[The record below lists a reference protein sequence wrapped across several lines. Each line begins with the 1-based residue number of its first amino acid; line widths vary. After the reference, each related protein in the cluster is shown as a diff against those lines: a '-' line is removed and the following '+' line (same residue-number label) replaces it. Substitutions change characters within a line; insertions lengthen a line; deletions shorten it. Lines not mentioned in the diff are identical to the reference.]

1 MQYYPDSKVE
11 LQGFTA
17 KFYDTILNTI
27 SFGVYGDF
35 IKNAI
40 ESIGINGNDKL
51 LDFGAGTGRNALL
64 MNKYLSAEGE
74 IIGLEISDEMIEQFN
89 QKFKNISNIK
99 ILNKRIDK
107 SFELEEK
114 FDKVFISFVIHG
126 FPHEVRT
133 EIIKNA
139 YNNLKEG
146 GEFVILDFSEFIV
159 KEMPLYAR
167 IPFTTIECKYAF
179 DFVERDWKTIL
190 SEFGFGNF
198 SEKFF
203 IKDYVRLLKAEKIS
217 KE

>member
-17 KFYDTILNTI
+17 KYYDTILNTI
-27 SFGVYGDF
+27 SFGVYSNF

-40 ESIGINGNDKL
+40 ESIEINANDKL

-64 MNKYLSAEGE
+64 MSKYLSTEGE
-74 IIGLEISDEMIEQFN
+74 ILGLEISDEMIEQFN
-89 QKFKNISNIK
+89 HKFENIENIK
-99 ILNKRIDK
+99 IINRRIDK
-107 SFELEEK
+107 PFELEEK

-179 DFVERDWKTIL
+179 EFVEKDWKVIL

-203 IKDYVRLLKAEKIS
+203 LKNYVRLLKAEKLS
-217 KE
+217 EK

>member
-146 GEFVILDFSEFIV
+146 GEFVILDFSEFNV
-159 KEMPLYAR
+159 KEMPLYAK

-190 SEFGFGNF
+190 SEYGFGNF
-198 SEKFF
+198 SEEFF
-203 IKDYVRLLKAEKIS
+203 IKNYVRLLKAEKLS
-217 KE
+217 EK

>member
-1 MQYYPDSKVE
+1 MQYYLDSKVE

-17 KFYDTILNTI
+17 KYYDTILNTI
-27 SFGVYGDF
+27 SFGVYSNF

-40 ESIGINGNDKL
+40 ESIEINANDKL

-64 MNKYLSAEGE
+64 MSKYLSTEGE
-74 IIGLEISDEMIEQFN
+74 ILGLEISDEMIEQFN
-89 QKFKNISNIK
+89 HKFENIENIK
-99 ILNKRIDK
+99 IINRRIDK
-107 SFELEEK
+107 PFELEGK

-179 DFVERDWKTIL
+179 EFVEKDWKVIL

-203 IKDYVRLLKAEKIS
+203 LKNYVRLLKAEKLS
-217 KE
+217 EK

>member
-1 MQYYPDSKVE
+1 MQYYPESKVE

-17 KFYDTILNTI
+17 KFYDTILNSI
-27 SFGVYGDF
+27 SFGVYGNF

-40 ESIGINGNDKL
+40 EAIGINGNDKL

-64 MNKYLSAEGE
+64 MNKYLSAEGK
-74 IIGLEISDEMIEQFN
+74 ILGLEISDEMIEQFN
-89 QKFKNISNIK
+89 HKFENISNIK
-99 ILNKRIDK
+99 IVNKRIDK
-107 SFELEEK
+107 PFELEEK

-133 EIIKNA
+133 QIIKNA
-139 YNNLKEG
+139 CNNLKEG
-146 GEFVILDFSEFIV
+146 GEFVILDFNEFIV
-159 KEMPLYAR
+159 KEMPFYAR

-198 SEKFF
+198 REKYFL
-203 IKDYVRLLKAEKIS
+203 KDYVRLLKAEKLS
-217 KE
+217 EK

>member
-17 KFYDTILNTI
+17 KFYDTIMNTI
-27 SFGVYGDF
+27 SFGVYSNF

-40 ESIGINGNDKL
+40 ESIEINANDKL

-64 MNKYLSAEGE
+64 MNRYLSTEGK
-74 IIGLEISDEMIEQFN
+74 IVGLEISDEMIQQFEH
-89 QKFKNISNIK
+89 KFKNTSNIK
-99 ILNKRIDK
+99 IINKRIDK
-107 SFELEEK
+107 PFELEEK

-139 YNNLKEG
+139 FNNLKEG

-159 KEMPLYAR
+159 KEMPFYSR

-179 DFVERDWKTIL
+179 DFVERDWKAIL
-190 SEFGFGNF
+190 SEFGFGKF
-198 SEKFF
+198 REKYFL
-203 IKDYVRLLKAEKIS
+203 KNYVRLLKAEKLS
-217 KE
+217 KK

>member
-27 SFGVYGDF
+27 SFGVYSKF

-40 ESIGINGNDKL
+40 ESIGINANDKL
-51 LDFGAGTGRNALL
+51 MDFGAGTGRNALL
-64 MNKYLSAEGE
+64 MNKYLSTEGE
-74 IIGLEISDEMIEQFN
+74 ILGLEISDEMIEQFN
-89 QKFKNISNIK
+89 QKFGNIQNIT
-99 ILNKRIDK
+99 IINRRIDK
-107 SFELEEK
+107 PFELEEK
-114 FDKVFISFVIHG
+114 FDKVFIAFVIHG

-139 YNNLKEG
+139 YNNLKVG

-159 KEMPLYAR
+159 KEMPFYAR

-179 DFVERDWKTIL
+179 DFVERDWKVIL
-190 SEFGFGNF
+190 SEFGFGNYQ
-198 SEKFF
+198 EKFF
-203 IKDYVRLLKAEKIS
+203 LKNYVRLLKAEKLS
-217 KE
+217 EK

>member
-89 QKFKNISNIK
+89 QKFENISNIK

>member
-1 MQYYPDSKVE
+1 MQYYLDSKVE

-17 KFYDTILNTI
+17 KYYDTILNTI
-27 SFGVYGDF
+27 SFGVYSNF

-40 ESIGINGNDKL
+40 ESIEINANDKL

-64 MNKYLSAEGE
+64 MSKYLSTEGE
-74 IIGLEISDEMIEQFN
+74 ILGLEISDEMIEQFN
-89 QKFKNISNIK
+89 HKFENIENIK
-99 ILNKRIDK
+99 IINRRIDK
-107 SFELEEK
+107 PFELEEK

-179 DFVERDWKTIL
+179 EFVEKDWKVIL

-203 IKDYVRLLKAEKIS
+203 LKNYVRLLKAEKLS
-217 KE
+217 EK

>member
-11 LQGFTA
+11 LQGFIA

-27 SFGVYGDF
+27 SFGVYSNF

-40 ESIGINGNDKL
+40 ESIEINANDKL

-64 MNKYLSAEGE
+64 MNRYLSTEGK

-89 QKFKNISNIK
+89 QKFNNISNINIIK
-99 ILNKRIDK
+99 KRIDK
-107 SFELEEK
+107 PFELDEK

-126 FPHEVRT
+126 FPHEVRR
-133 EIIKNA
+133 EIIKNVFS
-139 YNNLKEG
+139 NLKEG
-146 GEFVILDFSEFIV
+146 GEFVILDFNEFIV
-159 KEMPLYAR
+159 KKMPFYTR

-198 SEKFF
+198 REKYFL
-203 IKDYVRLLKAEKIS
+203 KNYVRILKAEKIGVQ
-217 KE
+217 

>member
-27 SFGVYGDF
+27 SFGVYSNF

-40 ESIGINGNDKL
+40 ESIKIKADDKI

-64 MNKYLSAEGE
+64 MNQYLSSEGK

-89 QKFKNISNIK
+89 KKFNNISKINI
-99 ILNKRIDK
+99 INKRIDK
-107 SFELEEK
+107 PFELDEK

-133 EIIKNA
+133 EIIQNA
-139 YNNLKEG
+139 FNNLKEG
-146 GEFVILDFSEFIV
+146 GEFVILDFNEFIV
-159 KEMPLYAR
+159 KEMPIYAR
-167 IPFTTIECKYAF
+167 IPFTKIECKYAF

-198 SEKFF
+198 EEKYFL
-203 IKDYVRLLKAEKIS
+203 KNYVRLLKAEKLGE
-217 KE
+217 K